1 MSPGRRKSVAK
12 VLLTA
17 AQIAKILQ
25 VSEAHV
31 YVLAKR
37 GELPSVRFGR
47 VVRFDGDEVD
57 AFIEAH
63 KTAGKV
69 RT

>member
-1 MSPGRRKSVAK
+1 MK

-17 AQIAKILQ
+17 TQVAKILQ

-47 VVRFDGDEVD
+47 VVRFDENEID
-57 AFIEAH
+57 AFIQAH
-63 KTAGKV
+63 KKV
-69 RT
+69 CKIST

>member
-1 MSPGRRKSVAK
+1 VAK

-17 AQIAKILQ
+17 TQVAKLLQ
-25 VSEAHV
+25 VSVAHV

-47 VVRFDGDEVD
+47 VVRFDEDEIYE
-57 AFIEAH
+57 FIQAH
-63 KTAGKV
+63 KTAC
-69 RT
+69 RFST